1 MKNDSTF
8 LPNQNIVNSEL
19 VSIFKEVQE
28 TKNLVSKMQKIPIT
42 YSQHLINR
50 AGQKVI
56 GEAE

>member
-8 LPNQNIVNSEL
+8 LPNQNIADSEL

-42 YSQHLINR
+42 YSQRLINR
-50 AGQKVI
+50 AGQKAI
-56 GEAE
+56 GEVE